1 MKATVTPEAANAVGE
16 IAARHGLSP
25 DAVLSM
31 LFALRAGGGTM
42 AQFNIPELGGSGQ
55 WMRGGMT
62 MVGDMFD
69 NALKARVDALCNE
82 LVQLLATTTVFPAS
96 TTQSQIG
103 FTANN
108 WWPADLGV
116 PSAAGAQND
125 VRYAFFPATRRLAI
139 EINGVTK
146 VFDTGE
152 HRIGGV
158 QQQQGGGISSVGFTS
173 QLGTFGVLSLREL
186 GVQPSAGTPAGQAP
200 PPHFQAQHQSGSAPQ
215 FQGQSQSGPAPQFVA
230 ETPAAQTPSARPETP
245 APASA
250 GASGDAAAIVAAIE
264 SLAGLH
270 ERGILSDE
278 EFATKKA
285 ELLGRL

>member
-16 IAARHGLSP
+16 IARRHGLSQ

-31 LFALRAGGGTM
+31 LFALRAGSGTM

-96 TTQSQIG
+96 ATQSQIG

-116 PSAAGAQND
+116 PSAVGGQND
-125 VRYAFFPATRRLAI
+125 VRYAFFPTTRRLAI

-186 GVQPSAGTPAGQAP
+186 GVQP
-200 PPHFQAQHQSGSAPQ
+200 
-215 FQGQSQSGPAPQFVA
+215 VA
-230 ETPAAQTPSARPETP
+230 ETPAAEAP
-245 APASA
+245 APKPQAQA
-250 GASGDAAAIVAAIE
+250 PTAAASGDAAAIIAAIE

>member
-1 MKATVTPEAANAVGE
+1 MKATVTPEAAKAVGE
-16 IAARHGLSP
+16 IAARHGLSQ
-25 DAVLSM
+25 DAVLTM
-31 LFALRAGGGTM
+31 LFALRAGSGTM

-62 MVGDMFD
+62 LVGNMFD

-96 TTQSQIG
+96 STQSQIG
-103 FTANN
+103 FSANN

-116 PSAAGAQND
+116 PSAVGAQNN

-139 EINGVTK
+139 EIDGFTK

-152 HRIGGV
+152 HHIGGV
-158 QQQQGGGISSVGFTS
+158 QQQQSGGISSVGFTS

-186 GVQPSAGTPAGQAP
+186 GVRP
-200 PPHFQAQHQSGSAPQ
+200 
-215 FQGQSQSGPAPQFVA
+215 VA
-230 ETPAAQTPSARPETP
+230 ETPAAETP
-245 APASA
+245 APAAA
-250 GASGDAAAIVAAIE
+250 GSSSGDAATIIAAIE

-278 EFATKKA
+278 EFAAKKA
-285 ELLGRL
+285 ELLARL

>member
-1 MKATVTPEAANAVGE
+1 MNASVTPEATKAVDE
-16 IAARHGLSP
+16 IAARHGLSR
-25 DAVLSM
+25 DAVLTM
-31 LFALRAGGGTM
+31 LFALRAGSGTM

-103 FTANN
+103 FSANN

-116 PSAAGAQND
+116 PSAVGAQND
-125 VRYAFFPATRRLAI
+125 VRYAFFPSSRRLVI
-139 EINGVTK
+139 EIGGVTR

-152 HRIGGV
+152 HHIGGV
-158 QQQQGGGISSVGFTS
+158 QQQQGGGISSVGFSS

-186 GVQPSAGTPAGQAP
+186 GVQPAETPTPQTPAP
-200 PPHFQAQHQSGSAPQ
+200 
-215 FQGQSQSGPAPQFVA
+215 
-230 ETPAAQTPSARPETP
+230 ETPAAAPETP
-245 APASA
+245 APSA
-250 GASGDAAAIVAAIE
+250 AAGGPTDAAAIIAAIE

-270 ERGILSDE
+270 ERGILSDQ

-285 ELLGRL
+285 ELLSRL